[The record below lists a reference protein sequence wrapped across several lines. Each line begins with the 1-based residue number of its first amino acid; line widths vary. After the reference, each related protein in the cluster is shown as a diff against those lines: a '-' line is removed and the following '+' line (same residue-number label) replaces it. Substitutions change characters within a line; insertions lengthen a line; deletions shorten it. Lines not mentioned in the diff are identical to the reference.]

1 MFLSIDRFDGNYAI
15 CQADDLKLYA
25 IKKSDLPKNAK
36 PGDILSMLPSG
47 ILTLDIKET
56 SRRKRRIK
64 KLQNKLFKID

>member
-25 IKKSDLPKNAK
+25 IKKSSLPKAAK
-36 PGDILSMLPSG
+36 PGDILNMLPNG
-47 ILTLDIKET
+47 ILTLDIEET
-56 SRRKRRIK
+56 FRRKKRIK